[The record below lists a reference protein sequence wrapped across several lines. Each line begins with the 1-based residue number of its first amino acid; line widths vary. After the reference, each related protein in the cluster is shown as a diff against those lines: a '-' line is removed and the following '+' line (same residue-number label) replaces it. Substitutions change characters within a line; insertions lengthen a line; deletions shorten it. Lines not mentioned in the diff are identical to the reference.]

1 MLHVHNNRHTYRC
14 SNKWLQV
21 VYALELARED
31 LPKLSDVYP
40 DAPEARPAQ
49 RRLARRP
56 ALPQRCGGYPER
68 ALHVAARSHGS
79 SSSRKGC
86 ADSRSEG

>member
-1 MLHVHNNRHTYRC
+1 MLHVHNNRHTYRYC
-14 SNKWLQV
+14 NKWLQV
-21 VYALELARED
+21 VYALELACED

-56 ALPQRCGGYPER
+56 AQPRRGCSYPER
-68 ALHVAARSHGS
+68 APCPAQAG
-79 SSSRKGC
+79 
-86 ADSRSEG
+86 DE